1 MKKRIKWSE
10 RERDAVVAGARKL
23 VAAGRSIRVAYN
35 EAQAFLPR
43 ERQRLADYE
52 SQMSHDV
59 RALLVAQASVGDSKF
74 AADLSAAEALLGEQ
88 AQQLAK
94 LRAERDELRAA
105 HERDAERLREATAA
119 QASGE
124 AVMQAVVGLAVTIAK
139 RVALELGVSTMMRPG
154 DCPPARVPNPG
165 VPGGETPVR
174 AATSSQPPAKK
185 RVLIFAGSDE
195 PHRAESKWKAG
206 IANDVE
212 VRVERARPDGRVF
225 VPHGFDAALLVHG
238 VRHATSEQV
247 RRVYLH
253 APLASGSEVPRVLS
267 SIVNRLRG
275 Q

>member
-139 RVALELGVSTMMRPG
+139 RVALELGVSSMRPG

-165 VPGGETPVR
+165 GETPVR
-174 AATSSQPPAKK
+174 AATSLQPPAKK

-225 VPHGFDAALLVHG
+225 VPQGFDAALLVHG